1 MLLIPTEHTERRQQ
15 SFAGLAVLL
24 LSTLHALQ
32 GTKYCTMM
40 ESHPAAKPEN
50 TMVARNEWCMHVHCG
65 TVYSCWTKAFYSKST
80 AKPNDVVKAHCPH
93 AMLRYLSRIPPVT
106 VISIVRDPV
115 GIQTLFCSDEV
126 PILDHKLPHGTS
138 QSRLYMLGIC
148 LRLRRITPAHAG
160 GRKQRC

>member
-50 TMVARNEWCMHVHCG
+50 TTVARNGAC
-65 TVYSCWTKAFYSKST
+65 TFT
-80 AKPNDVVKAHCPH
+80 AAPSIVAGQRHFTQHLQQKNDVVKAHRPH
-93 AMLRYLSRIPPVT
+93 GMLGYLSRIPPAT
-106 VISIVRDPV
+106 VISIVRDTV
-115 GIQTLFCSDEV
+115 GIQTLFHSDEV
-126 PILDHKLPHGTS
+126 PSLDHRLPHGTG
-138 QSRLYMLGIC
+138 QSRLYMLGLC
-148 LRLRRITPAHAG
+148 LRLIRITPAHAG
-160 GRKQRC
+160 GRKQSF